1 MAAEDA
7 LNPNHLFEHVQDAP
21 YFDLPR
27 FMAPRTNGRIYLP
40 QPLARPLLDANGKPV
55 LSHHGEPKFQPI
67 WKAHTSSPMINGIIE
82 PLDFKF
88 TKFMAIEIAV
98 ALIICALFMGLAA
111 KIRHGGA
118 PKGRLWNMLEVFL
131 IYLRDIVAL
140 PSLGSHDVDRFA
152 PLVWTVFFFVLG
164 CNLMGLLPWAGSPT
178 GSFAVTT
185 ALAIVVFV
193 VVLGSGM
200 VKLGFVGF
208 WKGLVPHMDLPKPV
222 LFFLWPMVFL
232 IEVFGLLVKHFV
244 LAVRLLANMIG
255 GHVVLAVLLSFITL
269 TAGSLLYWGVMPA
282 SVLGATLLNLLEL
295 LVAFIQAYIFAF
307 LTALFIGTAVHPH

>member
-1 MAAEDA
+1 MSNDA

-21 YFDLPR
+21 FFDVPR
-27 FMAPRTNGRIYLP
+27 KFTADGSGRIMLP
-40 QPLARPLLDANGKPV
+40 QPLGRPKLDAHGKPLLG
-55 LSHHGEPKFQPI
+55 HHGEPILKPV
-67 WKAHTSSPMINGIIE
+67 WKAQTSSKLVNEIIE

-88 TKFMAIEIAV
+88 TKFMAIEVVV
-98 ALIICALFMGLAA
+98 ALIICVLFIGLAA

-118 PKGRLWNMLEVFL
+118 PKGRLWNLLEAFL
-131 IYLRDIVAL
+131 LYLRDVVAL
-140 PSLGSHDVDRFA
+140 PSLGTHDVGRFA

-164 CNLMGLLPWAGSPT
+164 CNLMGLLPWMGSPT

-185 ALAIVVFV
+185 ALALVVFF
-193 VVLGSGM
+193 VVLASGM
-200 VKLGFVGF
+200 VQLGFVGF

-222 LFFLWPMVFL
+222 MIFLWPMVFV
-232 IEVFGLLVKHFV
+232 IEIFGLLVKHFV

-255 GHVVLAVLLSFITL
+255 GHVVLAVLLAFITL
-269 TAGSLLYWGVMPA
+269 TAGSVVYWGVMPA
-282 SVLGATLLNLLEL
+282 SIIGATLLNLLEL

>member
-1 MAAEDA
+1 MAESA

-21 YFDLPR
+21 YFDVPR
-27 FMAPRTNGRIYLP
+27 RFSPDGTGRIFLP
-40 QPLARPLLDANGKPV
+40 QPLAKPV
-55 LSHHGEPKFQPI
+55 LGADGKPIVNHHGEIKYQPV
-67 WKAHTSSPMINGIIE
+67 WQANTSSKLVNDIIQ

-88 TKFMAIEIAV
+88 TKFMAIEVVV
-98 ALIICALFMGLAA
+98 ALIICVLFMGLAA
-111 KIRHGGA
+111 KIKHGGA
-118 PKGRLWNMLEVFL
+118 PRGRLWNMLEAFL
-131 IYLRDIVAL
+131 LYLRDVVAL

-164 CNLMGLLPWAGSPT
+164 CNLMGLLPWVGSPT
-178 GSFAVTT
+178 ASFAVTS
-185 ALAIVVFV
+185 ALALVVFI

-200 VKLGFVGF
+200 AKLGFVGF

-222 LFFLWPMVFL
+222 MFFLWPMVFL

-255 GHVVLAVLLSFITL
+255 GHVVLAVLLAFITL
-269 TAGSLLYWGVMPA
+269 TASSFMYWGVMPA
-282 SVLGATLLNLLEL
+282 SVVGATLLSLLEL

>member
-1 MAAEDA
+1 MAEDA
-7 LNPNHLFEHVQDAP
+7 LNPSHLFGHVQDST
-21 YFDLPR
+21 YFDVPR
-27 FMAPRTNGRIYLP
+27 SLSPHGDGHIYLP
-40 QPLARPLLDANGKPV
+40 QPFAKPLLDAEGKPV
-55 LSHHGEPKFQPI
+55 LDAHGHQEFKPVWQ
-67 WKAHTSSPMINGIIE
+67 AHTKYPMVNQIFQ

-98 ALIICALFMGLAA
+98 AVIIFLLFTGLAL
-111 KIRHGGA
+111 KIRRGG
-118 PKGRLWNMLEVFL
+118 PPRGRLWNMLEVFL
-131 IYLRDIVAL
+131 LYLRDVVAL

-164 CNLMGLLPWAGSPT
+164 CNLMGMLPWVGSPT
-178 GSFAVTT
+178 ASFAVTA
-185 ALAIVVFV
+185 ALAFVVFIAV
-193 VVLGSGM
+193 MASGM

-208 WKGLVPHMDLPKPV
+208 WKSLVPHMDLPTPV
-222 LFFLWPMVFL
+222 LILLWPMIFA

-255 GHVVLAVLLSFITL
+255 GHVVLAVLLAFISA
-269 TAGSLLYWGVMPA
+269 TAGSALYWGVMPA
-282 SVLGATLLNLLEL
+282 SVLGATTLSLLEL